1 MRRDEFPKEDGPQTK
16 SQRLPRPVVHSYGKS
31 DCPRPVMGKNSKNF
45 LQPAVVAATVY
56 LRVGELLPT
65 SLGLPFGNFPVGPR
79 DPPFKEGQAHGQAAG
94 VQQAAASRVGT
105 RPGPLGRAQKPR
117 EPEKGRPNHWAT
129 EILELVEDTQRF
141 QPVQSFL
148 FAAGTPKPAEGRQ
161 LRRDVNDRGEVD
173 QGLLVASY
181 APFTT
186 SHYCPPSLIPS
197 LPQNGQVSNE
207 GTKRR

>member
-1 MRRDEFPKEDGPQTK
+1 M
-16 SQRLPRPVVHSYGKS
+16 GKS
-31 DCPRPVMGKNSKNF
+31 IKNF
-45 LQPAVVAATVY
+45 LQPATVAAKVY
-56 LRVGELLPT
+56 LGVGELLPT
-65 SLGLPFGNFPVGPR
+65 SLGLPFGNSPVGPR
-79 DPPFKEGQAHGQAAG
+79 DTPFKEGQGKEGQAHGQAAG
-94 VQQAAASRVGT
+94 AQQAEARRVGT
-105 RPGPLGRAQKPR
+105 RPGPLGRAQKMR

-148 FAAGTPKPAEGRQ
+148 FAAGTPKPAEDRQ
-161 LRRDVNDRGEVD
+161 LRRDVNDRGEVN

-181 APFTT
+181 APFIT
-186 SHYCPPSLIPS
+186 SHYCPPSPMPS

>member
-16 SQRLPRPVVHSYGKS
+16 SRRLPRPVVHSYGKS

-161 LRRDVNDRGEVD
+161 LRRHVNGQRGGGPGSSGG
-173 QGLLVASY
+173 QLRPLYHITLLPSL
-181 APFTT
+181 
-186 SHYCPPSLIPS
+186 SHPLPPSKWS
-197 LPQNGQVSNE
+197 GEQ
-207 GTKRR
+207 